1 MRTIP
6 DISDLFA
13 PLESVLR
20 HKLIPII
27 TGRSYITD
35 EERKLLALPCRLGGM
50 GLINPMDVSDG
61 LYKNS
66 VEITHSIVSLILE
79 KRQEIPE
86 DAHLEMKRCKGEI
99 KKQNRSCQMETAA
112 NLNLDDNLKRQREF
126 ATEKGASI
134 WLTILP
140 LEKEGFALHRSAF
153 KDAVSLRYGWAPEN
167 LPLGCACG
175 ASFTVEHALSC
186 PKGAYPTIRHNELRD
201 ITATMLSEVCN
212 NVSIEPELQPIDGMT
227 PQFATSNIEEHARS
241 DIHARGFW
249 GSTHHSAFFDVRVFN
264 PNALSYKKSTPSA
277 CYSRH
282 ERSKRR
288 EYQQRIIE
296 MDGGSFT
303 PLVFS
308 TSGGMGKSALTF
320 YRRLASLMAEKHNQS
335 YANTMK
341 WIRCQLN
348 FSLIR
353 SSIMCIRGSRIHR
366 FPNTPDSMLYTIS
379 EAKI

>member
-1 MRTIP
+1 
-6 DISDLFA
+6 
-13 PLESVLR
+13 
-20 HKLIPII
+20 
-27 TGRSYITD
+27 
-35 EERKLLALPCRLGGM
+35 
-50 GLINPMDVSDG
+50 
-61 LYKNS
+61 
-66 VEITHSIVSLILE
+66 
-79 KRQEIPE
+79 
-86 DAHLEMKRCKGEI
+86 
-99 KKQNRSCQMETAA
+99 
-112 NLNLDDNLKRQREF
+112 
-126 ATEKGASI
+126 
-134 WLTILP
+134 
-140 LEKEGFALHRSAF
+140 
-153 KDAVSLRYGWAPEN
+153 
-167 LPLGCACG
+167 
-175 ASFTVEHALSC
+175 
-186 PKGAYPTIRHNELRD
+186 
-201 ITATMLSEVCN
+201 
-212 NVSIEPELQPIDGMT
+212 MT

-320 YRRLASLMAEKHNQS
+320 YRWLASLMAEKHNQS

>member
-1 MRTIP
+1 
-6 DISDLFA
+6 
-13 PLESVLR
+13 
-20 HKLIPII
+20 
-27 TGRSYITD
+27 
-35 EERKLLALPCRLGGM
+35 
-50 GLINPMDVSDG
+50 
-61 LYKNS
+61 
-66 VEITHSIVSLILE
+66 
-79 KRQEIPE
+79 
-86 DAHLEMKRCKGEI
+86 
-99 KKQNRSCQMETAA
+99 
-112 NLNLDDNLKRQREF
+112 
-126 ATEKGASI
+126 
-134 WLTILP
+134 
-140 LEKEGFALHRSAF
+140 
-153 KDAVSLRYGWAPEN
+153 
-167 LPLGCACG
+167 
-175 ASFTVEHALSC
+175 
-186 PKGAYPTIRHNELRD
+186 
-201 ITATMLSEVCN
+201 
-212 NVSIEPELQPIDGMT
+212 MT

-264 PNALSYKKSTPSA
+264 PNALSYKKSTPST

-308 TSGGMGKSALTF
+308 TSGGMGKSASTF
-320 YRRLASLMAEKHNQS
+320 YRRLASLMAEKHNQT

-379 EAKI
+379 EVKI